1 MAKEKPESQLKGA
14 VQRFQKH
21 IYLFSF
27 FEGLIFWYAIE
38 KLFMQSIGLS
48 IAAIVTIGLIA
59 QAGKMVFEIPSSV
72 LADRWNRRNTLILG
86 TLIMVVA
93 SALLPLTKTGLEYT
107 LFVLLWTVYY
117 AFKSGTDAAFIFD
130 SLKMFRAEKQF
141 QHILARYHSWE
152 YIGLIVSGLVTGFIV
167 TATNIQ
173 IPFWLTIAP
182 LLCGVVVLWRL
193 PEPKLEKQ
201 HDEQSK
207 WWSHAMYAAREIK
220 QRSIMWVAAL
230 YAMLFALLFIWYEY
244 YQVYGLAVHTPDL
257 WFGSLLAV
265 LCLGLITGAE
275 ITRRVII
282 TKKIIVLFWLAL
294 AATHLCGFL
303 VTNFVSCMLVIF
315 VTMTAIQILYLS
327 FVNTIN
333 QNIGSARR
341 ATVISLAGSASQF
354 LFLLLA
360 LLFRAATDAWS
371 VQAAFM
377 VASLPLLVLGVVDVV
392 RHVPWLKVSSK
403 NIEEPLAE
411 IDGAGEVR

>member
-1 MAKEKPESQLKGA
+1 MAKEKSRSQLKGA
-14 VQRFQKH
+14 VRRFQKH

-48 IAAIVTIGLIA
+48 IATIVTIGLIA

-86 TLIMVVA
+86 TLIMVIA
-93 SALLPLTKTGLEYT
+93 SALLPLAKTGLEYT
-107 LFVLLWTVYY
+107 LFVLLWTAYY
-117 AFKSGTDAAFIFD
+117 AFKSGTDTAFIFD
-130 SLKMFRAEKQF
+130 SLRMYRAERQF

-167 TATNIQ
+167 TATNVQ
-173 IPFWLTIAP
+173 IPFWLTVVP
-182 LLCGVVVLWRL
+182 LLCGAFVLWRL
-193 PEPKLEKQ
+193 PEPRLEN

-207 WWSHAMYAAREIK
+207 WWSHAVYAAREIK
-220 QRSIMWVAAL
+220 QRSIVWVVAL

-265 LCLGLITGAE
+265 MCLGLIAGAE
-275 ITRRVII
+275 ITRRITI
-282 TKKIIVLFWLAL
+282 TKKVIVLFWLVL
-294 AATHLCGFL
+294 AATHLSGFL
-303 VTNFVSCMLVIF
+303 VTSFVSCMLIIF
-315 VTMTAIQILYLS
+315 VTMAAIQVLYLS

-341 ATVISLAGSASQF
+341 ATVISLAGSASQVMF
-354 LFLLLA
+354 LPLA

-371 VQAAFM
+371 VQAAFT
-377 VASLPLLVLGVVDVV
+377 VASLPLLILGLVDVA
-392 RHVPWLKVSSK
+392 RRIPWLKVSSK
-403 NIEEPLAE
+403 SFEEPLAE
-411 IDGAGEVR
+411 IDGAGELR